1 MDIKEFKNSLPRYK
15 AIIGFDYGEKRL
27 GVAVSDLL
35 LMVASSHSIIYRQ
48 NDEKDFATIKKI
60 ISEKEIG
67 GMVFGL
73 PLQMDGEEGETA
85 TAVRNFAAKLEQET
99 GLPCA
104 FWDERL
110 SSRAMENFLIKEVD
124 MSRKKRKEI
133 LDASAASYILQ
144 GFLDALKF
152 LG

>member
-1 MDIKEFKNSLPRYK
+1 MDIKEFKALLPRYK

-35 LMVASSHSIIYRQ
+35 LTVATSHSIIHRQ
-48 NDEKDFATIKKI
+48 SDEQDFAVIKKI

-73 PLQMDGEEGETA
+73 PLQMNGEEGA
-85 TAVRNFAAKLEQET
+85 TAVAVRRFADKLAQET
-99 GLPCA
+99 RLPCA

-110 SSRAMENFLIKEVD
+110 SSRAVENFLIKEVD

-144 GFLDALKF
+144 GFIDALKF
-152 LG
+152 LS